1 VASGKGRGMIF
12 KKLILILLLVL
23 VLHTRASP
31 GQDAKVYKNI
41 SMEKVEEILKGLAID
56 FKKTPSPTN
65 KKLTIFTFERNKY
78 KLALHAFAGQDL
90 MLVAE
95 FPAVPLAY
103 INQWNRGAQFSRA
116 VLYQDAKNDF
126 SALEANLDVAG
137 GVTDDTIRHFIRRYD
152 DEIKRFDKLLFP
164 AAVREEEVVTK
175 VPSDRLE
182 KILKGMEI
190 PFKKIAGKEADTFSY
205 EFERDTF
212 KVRLHNFKGE
222 DLMLQAAF
230 KAIPPTDV
238 NKYNFNRKF
247 IRVVLYQP
255 EKGKSYTALE
265 TNLDCQGG
273 VSDRIIRYFI
283 DTFDGELIEFAK
295 FIAK

>member
-1 VASGKGRGMIF
+1 MIS
-12 KKLILILLLVL
+12 KKLILIFLLALAL
-23 VLHTRASP
+23 LATASR
-31 GQDAKVYKNI
+31 GQDAKVYKKI
-41 SMEKVEEILKGLAID
+41 SVENLEEILKGLAID
-56 FKKTPSPTN
+56 FKKAPSPTN
-65 KKLTIFTFERNKY
+65 KKVMIFKFERNNY
-78 KLALHAFAGQDL
+78 KLALHSVAGQDL

-95 FPAVPLAY
+95 FQAVPLVF

-116 VLYQDAKNDF
+116 VLYQDAKNDY

-152 DEIKRFDKLLFP
+152 DEVKRFDKLLFL

-175 VPSDRLE
+175 ATSDRLE

-190 PFKKIAGKEADTFSY
+190 PYKKAAGKAEDTFSY
-205 EFERDTF
+205 EFERDAF

-230 KAIPPTDV
+230 KAISPADV

-255 EKGKSYTALE
+255 DKGKSYTALE

-283 DTFDGELIEFAK
+283 ETFDGELIEFAK

>member
-1 VASGKGRGMIF
+1 MIF

-23 VLHTRASP
+23 VLHTTPSP
-31 GQDAKVYKNI
+31 SQDTKVYKNI
-41 SMEKVEEILKGLAID
+41 SMEKLEEILKGLAID

-95 FPAVPLAY
+95 FPAVPLAF

-126 SALEANLDVAG
+126 STLEANLDVAG

-152 DEIKRFDKLLFP
+152 DELKRFNQLLFS

-175 VPSDRLE
+175 VTSDRLE

-190 PFKKIAGKEADTFSY
+190 PFKKVAGKEADTFSF

-222 DLMLQAAF
+222 DLMLEAAF
-230 KAIPPTDV
+230 KAIPPADV

-247 IRVVLYQP
+247 IRLVLYQP
-255 EKGKSYTALE
+255 QKGKSYTALE

-283 DTFDGELIEFAK
+283 ETFDGELIEFAK